1 MPAPVPASTQPARAQ
16 SGNLLSQ
23 KWGPLPVWGW
33 LAIVTFIGLLYYF
46 YAKSKANSATATTG
60 TAQIPEQVIQN
71 VMPTQTVPAPGTT
84 PPPAPVPAADSD
96 TDKDGDKDKKKTPHK
111 KTGGGGT
118 GPPTRKPPG
127 KTKTVT
133 VARGQNLANIARQ
146 AHVPE
151 AQLMKLNGISH
162 PGRITPGQKI
172 QVPA

>member
-1 MPAPVPASTQPARAQ
+1 MAAPVPASTQPARAQ

-71 VMPTQTVPAPGTT
+71 VMPTQTVPAPGAT
-84 PPPAPVPAADSD
+84 PPPAPKPEGKDDDDAD
-96 TDKDGDKDKKKTPHK
+96 DKDAKKHPHK
-111 KTGGGGT
+111 RPKKGGGGT
-118 GPPTRKPPG
+118 GPPTRK
-127 KTKTVT
+127 TRTVT
-133 VARGQNLANIARQ
+133 IARGQTLADVATQ

-151 AQLMKLNGISH
+151 AQLAQLNGIAH
-162 PGRITPGQKI
+162 TGHVTPGQKI